1 MNILKFSCSTPKK
14 KYQKKKKKQQNQNIP
29 QGISLLSEVEF
40 YFSEIS
46 HLTYVS
52 TCIKDENLSK
62 QLDGFYF
69 AS

>member
-14 KYQKKKKKQQNQNIP
+14 KYQKKKNQQNQNIP

-40 YFSEIS
+40 YCSEIS

>member
-14 KYQKKKKKQQNQNIP
+14 MSKKTQQNQNIP

>member
-14 KYQKKKKKQQNQNIP
+14 SVKKKKKQQNQNIP